1 MTTDYDAIREALDKA
16 HRNQMASLE
25 AIRDRW
31 ANDYAALYA
40 ENAAL
45 RAALIRAEAV
55 LGEYPELPESAAP
68 RPLPVLGG
76 LHPGAGEPAQDPS
89 AGVRSTVQ
97 Q

>member
-1 MTTDYDAIREALDKA
+1 MTTDYIALRKAVTDSFKSEIQMLRE
-16 HRNQMASLE
+16 
-25 AIRDRW
+25 
-31 ANDYAALYA
+31 
-40 ENAAL
+40 ENALL
-45 RAALIRAEAV
+45 RARLMRVLPCEPAQP

-76 LHPGAGEPAQDPS
+76 LHPGAGEPAQDPG